1 MGLLSDL
8 AAINNQLLKINT
20 ALEQKAPRPSADTQ
34 SAPVRAT
41 GMDPTTLVKTLKQQA
56 ERAG

>member
-8 AAINNQLLKINT
+8 TAINIQLQKINT
-20 ALEQKAPRPSADTQ
+20 ALEQKAPRPSAVAQ
-34 SAPVRAT
+34 SEPARAT
-41 GMDPTTLVKTLKQQA
+41 GMDTATLVKTLKQQA